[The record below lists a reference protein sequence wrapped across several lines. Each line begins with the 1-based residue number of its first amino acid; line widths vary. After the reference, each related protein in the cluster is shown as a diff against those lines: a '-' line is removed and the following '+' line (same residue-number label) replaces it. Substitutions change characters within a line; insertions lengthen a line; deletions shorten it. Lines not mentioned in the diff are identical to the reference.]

1 MTLMRLLIIPLIL
14 ITNQAVAVCSTR
26 AVDDNTRIISL
37 AKDYAEQANS
47 EFKKQNFSRGCEL
60 LHVSQSFINQ
70 SDNQNMIKQIGSLY
84 ETKCGMIK
92 TDNT

>member
-1 MTLMRLLIIPLIL
+1 MILMRLLIIPLIL
-14 ITNQAVAVCSTR
+14 ITNQAFAVCSTR

>member
-1 MTLMRLLIIPLIL
+1 MALMRLLIISLIL
-14 ITNQAVAVCSTR
+14 ITNQAFAVCSTR
-26 AVDDNTRIISL
+26 AVGDNTRIISL

-60 LHVSQSFINQ
+60 LHVSQSFITQ
-70 SDNQNMIKQIGSLY
+70 SDNQKLINQIGSLY
-84 ETKCGMIK
+84 ETRCGMIK

>member
-1 MTLMRLLIIPLIL
+1 MILMRLLIIPLIL
-14 ITNQAVAVCSTR
+14 ITNQAFAVCSTR

-60 LHVSQSFINQ
+60 LHVSQSFITQ
-70 SDNQNMIKQIGSLY
+70 SDNQKLINQILSLY
-84 ETKCGMIK
+84 ETKCGILK
-92 TDNT
+92 TNNT

>member
-70 SDNQNMIKQIGSLY
+70 SDNQNMINQIGSLY

>member
-1 MTLMRLLIIPLIL
+1 MRKVILIFFIAL

-60 LHVSQSFINQ
+60 LHVSQSFITQ
-70 SDNQNMIKQIGSLY
+70 SDNQKLINQIESLY

>member
-1 MTLMRLLIIPLIL
+1 MRLLIIPLIL

-70 SDNQNMIKQIGSLY
+70 SDNQNMINQIGSLY